1 MIACKEALS
10 GTSYI
15 TAVSVLDLPIGPKI
29 RRDADVAGI
38 DCVDNGR
45 RFRRGALQYARLA
58 VVHRTGLRIVDRRRW
73 YGQGAMAAVLSVR
86 AVLDRCRE
94 LVTMNGLL

>member
-10 GTSYI
+10 GASYI

-45 RFRRGALQYARLA
+45 RFRRGALQYPRPA
-58 VVHRTGLRIVDRRRW
+58 VGPPDRPAERGSYAMVRS
-73 YGQGAMAAVLSVR
+73 GAMTVVLLGSAVLYR
-86 AVLDRCRE
+86 REE
-94 LVTMNGLL
+94 LVTMNGSL

>member
-15 TAVSVLDLPIGPKI
+15 TAVSVLDLPIGAKI

-38 DCVDNGR
+38 DCVDNGPL
-45 RFRRGALQYARLA
+45 FDWVPQSS
-58 VVHRTGLRIVDRRRW
+58 VDA
-73 YGQGAMAAVLSVR
+73 GNL
-86 AVLDRCRE
+86 
-94 LVTMNGLL
+94 

>member
-10 GTSYI
+10 GASYI

-38 DCVDNGR
+38 DCVDNDR
-45 RFRRGALQYARLA
+45 RFRLGALQYARLA
-58 VVHRTGLRIVDRRRW
+58 VGPVWPKNT
-73 YGQGAMAAVLSVR
+73 YA
-86 AVLDRCRE
+86 
-94 LVTMNGLL
+94 LLWLGRSP

>member
-10 GTSYI
+10 GASYI
-15 TAVSVLDLPIGPKI
+15 TAVSVLDLPIGLKI

-45 RFRRGALQYARLA
+45 RFRRGAVQYARLA
-58 VVHRTGLRIVDRRRW
+58 VGPPDRPADRGSYAMVRS
-73 YGQGAMAAVLSVR
+73 GAMTVVLLGSAVLYR
-86 AVLDRCRE
+86 REE
-94 LVTMNGLL
+94 LVTMNGSL

>member
-1 MIACKEALS
+1 MIACKEALA
-10 GTSYI
+10 GASYI
-15 TAVSVLDLPIGPKI
+15 TAVSVLDLPIGAKI

-58 VVHRTGLRIVDRRRW
+58 VVHRTGLRIVDRMRW
-73 YGQGAMAAVLSVR
+73 YGQGP
-86 AVLDRCRE
+86 
-94 LVTMNGLL
+94 